1 MDHCRVVSITTA
13 GAFFS
18 SGPYPP
24 ANISDASIVVSDSIY
39 FIGGNVSIHFS
50 REMSGVCPVAKCTDT
65 DEFVSLC
72 SEAISNENMH

>member
-1 MDHCRVVSITTA
+1 MWTTSVWVSITTA

-50 REMSGVCPVAKCTDT
+50 REMSGVCPVAECTDT
-65 DEFVSLC
+65 DEFGVFVL
-72 SEAISNENMH
+72 SNENMH